1 MENIFGKEDSGN
13 ESEHNG
19 IEDKEDKDNTS
30 QNSVPKDVEIMD
42 IDSVQVKV

>member
-19 IEDKEDKDNTS
+19 IDDKEDKDNIS
-30 QNSVPKDVEIMD
+30 QNSISKDVEAMD
-42 IDSVQVKV
+42 VDGIPVKV